1 MAISF
6 LKIILI
12 ASTAAALAAGG
23 AAASPPAPAPMGMPG
38 CHTICGNISV
48 PYPFGMGPA
57 RCYWPGFNLTC
68 DNTTTPPRLLLGGEG
83 GILQVQYFS
92 LFESSVLVKRTP
104 GDVKIDR
111 DGNGSIFSGGPDHG
125 TYKIMISD
133 DWSGGGNELVV
144 LGCNVRAT
152 LKHGNATVSACST
165 LCGDDQPPEPMWSV
179 PSRLESSMVCTGLG
193 CCQAAIVAAAAAIGE
208 VRVQL
213 EWFGR
218 NRSADEERMP
228 TRMFVA
234 KEGWFEKK
242 HVSEP
247 LLLQKPSAMGAM
259 GIPVDYG
266 VPVWLSWEV
275 DTNISSSH
283 GHGHVV
289 CDQGTRGGYAC
300 RCDIYYEGNPYIPDG
315 CQDIDECEF
324 HPCLDD
330 GVCTNKDGGF
340 DCGCPPGTHG
350 NNSVPGGCTPFVSI
364 TQAEGDM
371 CGRKCGD
378 VDVLYPFGIGP
389 SHCYRPGFNLTCDY
403 PSGKLPRL
411 LLDRFGIFQV
421 QEISLPDTTLRVTSS
436 FAVIEANSK
445 NDFGFDFNNYF
456 TSRGDVLYSL
466 STRNE
471 LILSGCN
478 VQATL
483 HGLDNDA
490 SIISGCTSFCSESD
504 VSAGRVPI
512 ARNKNCYGMGCCQA
526 RISEPLDGGM
536 PGMLSLKFA
545 DMNNFPDNMSRPPYA
560 LIAEEG
566 WFDNRLVSDQQTRAL
581 QNKLRFAPK
590 VRIVVDW
597 KVLPS
602 ESVGLH
608 DLRDH
613 AKSSSGLN
621 CTMDVA
627 ANICKS
633 KHSRCIPAGTNTGYS
648 CQCWEG
654 YQGNPY
660 EPHGCKGDHISSKGI
675 FAAIIGVSCGT
686 GLVILILSSYIVSK
700 KVKHRRAQVL
710 KHKFFKQNHGQ
721 LLQQLVAQSVGIA
734 ESMIITLEELE
745 KATHN
750 FDNDL
755 VIGGGGHGTVYKGI
769 LSNQRIVAIKKP
781 KKVVQK
787 EIDEFINEVV
797 ILSQINHR
805 NVVKL
810 FGCCL
815 ETEVPMLVYDFI
827 SNGTLYEHLHVEG
840 PRSLSWGDRLRI
852 AIETSKSL
860 AYLHSAAAIPIIH
873 RDVKSANILLDDT
886 LTAKVADFGASRYI
900 PMEKSGLETRAQ
912 GTRGYWDPMYFYTG
926 RLTEK
931 SDVYSFGVVLVEL
944 LTRQKPSSYLSSND
958 ESLVVHFVTLF
969 AEGNL
974 PHILDPQVIEEG
986 GKEVEE
992 VAAIAIACVKLS
1004 GEDRPTMRQVELTLE
1019 GVRTSEGHVL
1029 HNAVAKEA
1037 HSNDIEVGVQSNKSV
1052 RKDNEGSTRQYS
1064 MEEEFILSASCP
1076 R

>member
-1 MAISF
+1 MAHMAISF

-57 RCYWPGFNLTC
+57 S
-68 DNTTTPPRLLLGGEG
+68 GEG

-315 CQDIDECEF
+315 CQE
-324 HPCLDD
+324 
-330 GVCTNKDGGF
+330 
-340 DCGCPPGTHG
+340 
-350 NNSVPGGCTPFVSI
+350 
-364 TQAEGDM
+364 AEGDM

-590 VRIVVDW
+590 V
-597 KVLPS
+597 
-602 ESVGLH
+602 
-608 DLRDH
+608 
-613 AKSSSGLN
+613 
-621 CTMDVA
+621 A

-660 EPHGCKGDHISSKGI
+660 EPHGCKGDHISSK
-675 FAAIIGVSCGT
+675 
-686 GLVILILSSYIVSK
+686 
-700 KVKHRRAQVL
+700 
-710 KHKFFKQNHGQ
+710 
-721 LLQQLVAQSVGIA
+721 
-734 ESMIITLEELE
+734 
-745 KATHN
+745 
-750 FDNDL
+750 
-755 VIGGGGHGTVYKGI
+755 
-769 LSNQRIVAIKKP
+769 
-781 KKVVQK
+781 
-787 EIDEFINEVV
+787 
-797 ILSQINHR
+797 
-805 NVVKL
+805 
-810 FGCCL
+810 
-815 ETEVPMLVYDFI
+815 VPMLVYDFI